1 MKHPKLLF
9 GFFAVSGIVL
19 LAWFLLNLYLS
30 LIESLSVLPSLPS
43 TELGVWSIL
52 LVGIVFL
59 TVGMVGLGRQYFK
72 NRRNLLTVLVVFLVP
87 LLTFATVFFT
97 SVLLAAPMFPVRDE
111 ITQVGIVDNNPLVLY
126 LGVKAITSRGT
137 RIDSVLI
144 LNSYGTKV
152 AEYRIEEVV
161 VVDEHRDQVTRF
173 MPICTL
179 SGGSSMTLTVRF
191 NCTLPPGNY
200 TVRLASWGDNHGSS
214 SFTIP

>member
-1 MKHPKLLF
+1 VKHSRLLF
-9 GFFAVSGIVL
+9 GFFTVSGIVL

-43 TELGVWSIL
+43 SELGVWSIL

-97 SVLLAAPMFPVRDE
+97 SVLLAAPVFPVRDE

-161 VVDEHRDQVTRF
+161 VVDEHGDQVTRF

-179 SGGSSMTLTVRF
+179 SGGSSMTLTLRF
-191 NCTLPPGNY
+191 NCNLPPGNY
-200 TVRLASWGDNHGSS
+200 TVRLDSWGDNHGSS
-214 SFTIP
+214 TFTIP